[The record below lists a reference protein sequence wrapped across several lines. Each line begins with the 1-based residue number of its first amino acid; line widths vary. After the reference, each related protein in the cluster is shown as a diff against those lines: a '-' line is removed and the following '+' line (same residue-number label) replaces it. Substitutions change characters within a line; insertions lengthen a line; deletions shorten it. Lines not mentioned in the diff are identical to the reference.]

1 MAEKQIL
8 TKENLEKYQAELDE
22 LKVVTRKEIAQK
34 IKEAREQGD
43 LSENAEYDAAKDEQ
57 RDIEARIEELEQIIA
72 NAEVIDES
80 TVDYTK
86 VHVGCIVTVT
96 DKATKKDMKYK
107 IVDKSEV
114 NVIKA
119 QISYDSPVGAALMN
133 KATGASVEVSTPA
146 GVMKLKVKKIEK
158 AE

>member
-8 TKENLEKYQAELDE
+8 TKESLAKYEAELEE

-57 RDIEARIEELEQIIA
+57 RDIEARIEELETIIA
-72 NAEVIDES
+72 NAEILDES
-80 TVDYTK
+80 MIDYNTV
-86 VHVGCIVTVT
+86 HLGCKVTVS
-96 DKATKKDMKYK
+96 DKSTKKDITFH

-114 NVIKA
+114 DSLNYK
-119 QISYDSPVGAALMN
+119 ISYESPIGKALIG
-133 KATGASVEVSTPA
+133 KRTGDLVDIQTPA
-146 GVMKLKVKKIEK
+146 MMLKYRVKKIIK